1 MEALPLHPSPEPQNP
16 ITDPANSKPNHQ
28 SDDKHKDETMK
39 KKKKKTTP
47 SNLEKRE
54 IKGKKKEIMNNDEAS
69 SSSCS
74 TSSTSNPNST
84 KRVTRVVHRLRNPT
98 VRLGMARRSVGERQ
112 AEALAKPLGFSFA
125 ALANLV
131 LARKNAT
138 GQNVYVD
145 DLAEISATA
154 VTESLANVYGNKL
167 GSFATN
173 FEQSFNSTLKILK
186 LTNECANPHQ
196 LNNNDVRSCNLD
208 CSTIDGCSDTELF
221 EKETS
226 SATSAYEVIQGSARA
241 TSLVNELVLYEQTR
255 QLSSVLPSSSSMSLT
270 TFDRSVEELKRAND
284 LKNEENGLT
293 RRKLMLKEM
302 DLSLK
307 YESNNLGKSKLEM
320 DGLKAA
326 FRAEKFKTELEDTRK
341 AEMVTRIM
349 DWLVVSV
356 CSMLASMLL
365 GVYNFSQKRIKDA
378 TSVCEP
384 SEEKSSSWWVPKQ
397 VSLMNSGFN
406 IFICRVRVW
415 VQIFFGVLMIIFFTY
430 FISKRSAGT
439 KQTMPISFII
449 LFLGIFCGISGKLCV
464 DTLGGNGKLWLIVWE
479 VFCLFQFVANVFALA
494 LHGLMFGCINVTQS
508 SRCNS
513 MFPYW
518 ARRSVLYVVIL
529 FVLPAINGL
538 LPFATFGE
546 WRDLAMYQFLG
557 GLDS

>member
-1 MEALPLHPSPEPQNP
+1 M
-16 ITDPANSKPNHQ
+16 
-28 SDDKHKDETMK
+28 
-39 KKKKKTTP
+39 
-47 SNLEKRE
+47 
-54 IKGKKKEIMNNDEAS
+54 
-69 SSSCS
+69 
-74 TSSTSNPNST
+74 
-84 KRVTRVVHRLRNPT
+84 
-98 VRLGMARRSVGERQ
+98 
-112 AEALAKPLGFSFA
+112 
-125 ALANLV
+125 
-131 LARKNAT
+131 
-138 GQNVYVD
+138 
-145 DLAEISATA
+145 
-154 VTESLANVYGNKL
+154 
-167 GSFATN
+167 
-173 FEQSFNSTLKILK
+173 
-186 LTNECANPHQ
+186 TNECANPHQ
-196 LNNNDVRSCNLD
+196 LNNNDVRSCNFD
-208 CSTIDGCSDTELF
+208 CSTIDGCSDTEQF

-255 QLSSVLPSSSSMSLT
+255 QLSCVLPSSSSMSLT

-320 DGLKAA
+320 GGLKAA

-365 GVYNFSQKRIKDA
+365 GVYNFSQKRIEDA

-415 VQIFFGVLMIIFFTY
+415 VQFFFGVLMIIVFTY

-439 KQTMPISFII
+439 KQTMPISFIV

-479 VFCLFQFVANVFALA
+479 VFCLFQFVANVFTLA
-494 LHGLMFGCINVTQS
+494 LYSLMFGRINGTQS